1 MNTKKA
7 KKPDKTTNKKKV
19 TAAAPEPVAAATPKV
34 GSTRTPTMLD
44 PFDRFWIDDFMP
56 WLSDL
61 GQRWPTR
68 MFGELAE
75 MRGSIRVEE
84 LVDGND
90 AVIRAELPGME
101 PGDIDVSVNDD
112 RLTIK
117 GERRS
122 RTETTED
129 DTFRSEF
136 RYGSFTRVMPLP
148 DGALADNIKASYVDG
163 VLELRIPVAED
174 TEHPSKKIPV
184 TRG

>member
-1 MNTKKA
+1 MNAKKA
-7 KKPDKTTNKKKV
+7 KKAKKSDKKMATP
-19 TAAAPEPVAAATPKV
+19 AAPKPAEAATPEV
-34 GSTRTPTMLD
+34 ESTTTPTMLD

-61 GQRWPTR
+61 SQRWPTR

-75 MRGSIRVEE
+75 MRGSIKVEE
-84 LVDGND
+84 FVDGND
-90 AVIRAELPGME
+90 VVIRAELPGME
-101 PGDIDVSVNDD
+101 PDDIDVSVNED

-122 RTETTED
+122 RTETTAD

-148 DGALADNIKASYVDG
+148 DGAMADNIKASYVDG
-163 VLELRIPVAED
+163 VLELRLPVTED
-174 TEHPSKKIPV
+174 TEHPLKKIPV
-184 TRG
+184 SRG